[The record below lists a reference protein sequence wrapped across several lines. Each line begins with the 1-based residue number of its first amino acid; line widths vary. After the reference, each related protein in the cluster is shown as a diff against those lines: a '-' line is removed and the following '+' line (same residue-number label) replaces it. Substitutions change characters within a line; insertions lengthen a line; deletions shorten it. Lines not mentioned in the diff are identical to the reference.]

1 MANSNSFLGG
11 KNIYLLRKELGRQ
24 LAKELQINLDTVIS
38 CSENSIPYALGYA
51 QHSKVMYDLGIIE
64 KYGSAP
70 NYIKNSLENKKVLLI
85 DSYISNN
92 TQYHINRLIKMG
104 IKSLTIGICSPKYMT
119 HCKYSKVDNPQPSII
134 NHTVFEN
141 LSICYLSLEGYRF
154 ILNSNDL
161 SDFFCIDC
169 FTGGF
174 NELSYKF

>member
-1 MANSNSFLGG
+1 MHKKLETQKLNFSVSKILT
-11 KNIYLLRKELGRQ
+11 
-24 LAKELQINLDTVIS
+24 QI
-38 CSENSIPYALGYA
+38 
-51 QHSKVMYDLGIIE
+51 H
-64 KYGSAP
+64 
-70 NYIKNSLENKKVLLI
+70 SLENKKVLLI